1 MSLPIV
7 FRRGVGRDLAAAYQW
22 YEQQIAGLGE
32 QFLVEVNA
40 SFDAIEQFPGMF
52 APLYA
57 DVRRLLVSRFPYA
70 VFYRVGLGMLP
81 KQCNIPSLTGPSYSS
96 QVRIRSHWP
105 CRSTLT
111 N

>member
-32 QFLVEVNA
+32 RFLVEVNA
-40 SFDAIEQFPGMF
+40 SFDAIEW
-52 APLYA
+52 
-57 DVRRLLVSRFPYA
+57 
-70 VFYRVGLGMLP
+70 VGLGMLP

>member
-32 QFLVEVNA
+32 RFLVEVNA

-70 VFYRVGLGMLP
+70 VFYRVEPHRIVILAVLHTARDPEIWP
-81 KQCNIPSLTGPSYSS
+81 KLRRKVG
-96 QVRIRSHWP
+96 RGE
-105 CRSTLT
+105 
-111 N
+111 